1 MRTYDYTDLS
11 RLVIDIEILSL
22 VSRIHEYKG
31 RQELYL
37 ETQPQTLDKL
47 QDIAMIQSTDASNRL
62 EGIFTS
68 DKRLR
73 ELVTMKIEPKSR
85 NEQEIAGYRDVLT
98 LVHENYSY
106 IQMTKNDIL
115 TLHNRLYSY
124 YPNPYKGKYKLI
136 KNLITERHTSGE
148 EFIRFEPVDPIYVDD
163 HMASMLQAFNK
174 ALRETAIDPLLYI
187 PCFIL
192 DFLCIHPFNDGNGR
206 MARLLTLLALY
217 KTGYIVGRY
226 ISLELIIE
234 KSKQSYYDTLYVSSL
249 NWHENENNYGPFIK
263 YLLSTILKAY
273 EEFDDRHKG
282 LLSDTQTSLNRIYKL
297 IENSLKPLSKSD
309 IVLLCPEVSQKTIER
324 VLNQLKNEHKIIMID
339 SGRAT
344 KYVRAQLGTEDLG
357 NL

>member
-1 MRTYDYTDLS
+1 MRKYDYSNLS
-11 RLVIDIEILSL
+11 KLVIDFEILNL
-22 VSRIHEYKG
+22 VSKIHEYKG

-37 ETQPQTLDKL
+37 ETQPQTLNKL
-47 QDIAMIQSTDASNRL
+47 REIAMIQSTDASNRL

-73 ELVTMKIEPKSR
+73 DLVAMKVDPKSR

-106 IQMTKNDIL
+106 IQVKKNDIL

-124 YPNPYKGKYKLI
+124 YPNSYKGKYKLTE
-136 KNLITERHTSGE
+136 NLITEKHSNGE
-148 EFIRFEPVDPIYVDD
+148 EFVRFIPVDPMLVEH
-163 HMASMLQAFNK
+163 HMELLLEAFNQS
-174 ALRETAIDPLLYI
+174 LRDSMIDPLLFI

-206 MARLLTLLALY
+206 MARLLTLLVLY
-217 KTGYIVGRY
+217 KTGYIIGRY

-234 KSKQSYYDTLYVSSL
+234 KSKQSYYDTLYESSI
-249 NWHENENNYGPFIK
+249 NWHENENDYRPFLK

-273 EEFDDRHKG
+273 EEFDERHKG
-282 LLSDTQTSLNRIYKL
+282 LLTDHQTSLTRILQL
-297 IENSLKPLSKSD
+297 IQKSIEPLSKSD
-309 IVLLCPEVSQKTIER
+309 IVLLCPDVSQKTIER
-324 VLNQLKNEHKIIMID
+324 VLNQLKNEQKINMID

-344 KYVRAQLGTEDLG
+344 KYVRVQLSTED
-357 NL
+357 

>member
-1 MRTYDYTDLS
+1 MRRYDYTDLS
-11 RLVIDIEILSL
+11 KLVIDFEILSL
-22 VSRIHEYKG
+22 VSKIHEYKG

-47 QDIAMIQSTDASNRL
+47 QEIAMIQSTDASNRL
-62 EGIFTS
+62 EGIFTT

-73 ELVTMKIEPKSR
+73 DLVKMKTDPKSR

-106 IQMTKNDIL
+106 IQMSKNDIL

-124 YPNPYKGKYKLI
+124 YPNPYKGKYKIL
-136 KNLITERHTSGE
+136 KNLITEKHSSGE
-148 EFIRFEPVDPIYVDD
+148 EFVRFEPVDPMVVDD
-163 HMASMLQAFNK
+163 HMTLMLQALNK
-174 ALRETAIDPLLYI
+174 ALRETSIDPLLYI

-206 MARLLTLLALY
+206 MARLLTLLVLY

-234 KSKQSYYDTLYVSSL
+234 KSKQSYYDTLYESSL
-249 NWHENENNYGPFIK
+249 NWHENENNYGPFLK

-273 EEFDDRHKG
+273 EEFDERHKG
-282 LLSDTQTSLNRIYKL
+282 LLSDSQTSLNRIFQL
-297 IENSLKPLSKSD
+297 IESSLEPLSKSD

-324 VLNQLKNEHKIIMID
+324 ALNQLKNENKIIMMG
-339 SGRAT
+339 SGRAI
-344 KYVRAQLGTEDLG
+344 KYARTPMNYEDE
-357 NL
+357 